1 MNIQGKQIRLSDAE
15 AGRLFQFYSNAE
27 TDILR
32 EINRG
37 LLRGNDLSYLQTVLQ
52 NVQAILN
59 DLLAGSRTWCE
70 EAIPRIYV
78 SGAQSADQQLKQL
91 GAKIIPGFGAIH
103 QQAAQVLAEN
113 AYGRFQ
119 DVGQFI
125 GRRVD
130 DIYRNMAL
138 ENVRGSVAGYK
149 TWQQVATSY
158 RNQLAEQ
165 GITGFVDKAGRQW
178 NMRTYA
184 ETVARTTT
192 MEAHLQGTANRLLE
206 NGHDLVK
213 VSSHA
218 GSCPKCLPWQGKIIS
233 LTGRTEGYPTL
244 QEAKDAGLFHSNCRH
259 AFSLSIDLDKE
270 IEELERELGQG
281 SVDNISAGEQAGSG
295 GSPDEQAGLSAI
307 PIAGI
312 STTAKSGIAQAMSDV
327 LAHGLK
333 TNTECLLAVDAKTG
347 KAVYNKVAGS
357 GDVVQFP
364 QQLID
369 TLDNAS
375 ARSILLV
382 HNHPGSSSFSDADVG
397 VLVRFDSVNGLLI
410 SGHDGTKYYIGKL
423 PNTGKVR
430 ESLLAAEYQK
440 FRMKY
445 YGYYKR
451 QVDLGKMTATQAWKE
466 HSHKIMEDLAQSL
479 GLEYRRWGKS

>member
-1 MNIQGKQIRLSDAE
+1 MPRGKLTRFSDE
-15 AGRLFQFYSNAE
+15 QVSRLFQFYSNAE

-184 ETVARTTT
+184 EMVARTTT
-192 MEAHLQGTANRLLE
+192 MEAHLQGTANRLAE
-206 NGHDLVK
+206 NGYDLVK

-244 QEAKDAGLFHSNCRH
+244 QDAKDAGLFHPNCRH
-259 AFSLSIDLDKE
+259 AYGLYIDLDKE

-281 SVDNISAGEQAGSG
+281 SGDNISAGGQAGSG
-295 GSPDEQAGLSAI
+295 GSLDEQAGASAI

-312 STTAKSGIAQAMSDV
+312 STTAKPGIAQAMSDV

-333 TNTECLLAVDAKTG
+333 TNTEYLLAVDAKTG

-369 TLDNAS
+369 ILDNAS

-423 PNTGKVR
+423 PNTHKISQ
-430 ESLLAAEYQK
+430 SLFVAEYQK
-440 FRMKY
+440 FMNKHFRHFNDLVVTGRMTPK
-445 YGYYKR
+445 
-451 QVDLGKMTATQAWKE
+451 QAWKE
-466 HSHKIMEDLAQSL
+466 HSHKLMEDIAQSF
-479 GLEYRRWGKS
+479 GLEYRRWDVP